1 MYFDELLCIFFF
13 SLNKCQMLLDRQNSP
28 YSQLLATTTLTKLI
42 SRTAQVLSLQQR
54 IDIRNYVL
62 TYLYNQPKL
71 AQFVIQ
77 GLVTLF
83 ARITNLGWFDSKED
97 DYVFRNVIAD
107 VTKFLQGSADH
118 CMIGVQL
125 LSQLTCEMN
134 QISDSDANRS
144 LTKHR
149 KIASSFRDTQL
160 FDIFQLSCTL
170 LRTAHENRTK
180 LNFNDES
187 QVNSKKIVKLIFS
200 FQLFSRE
207 IELIVS

>member
-1 MYFDELLCIFFF
+1 
-13 SLNKCQMLLDRQNSP
+13 MLLDRQDSP

-54 IDIRNYVL
+54 IDIRNYVM

-83 ARITNLGWFDSKED
+83 ARITKLGWFDSKED
-97 DYVFRNVIAD
+97 DFVFRNVIGD

-134 QISDSDANRS
+134 QVNNNKTMS
-144 LTKHR
+144 L
-149 KIASSFRDTQL
+149 F
-160 FDIFQLSCTL
+160 
-170 LRTAHENRTK
+170 
-180 LNFNDES
+180 
-187 QVNSKKIVKLIFS
+187 
-200 FQLFSRE
+200 
-207 IELIVS
+207 

>member
-1 MYFDELLCIFFF
+1 
-13 SLNKCQMLLDRQNSP
+13 MLLDRQNSP

-187 QVNSKKIVKLIFS
+187 QVNSTFFLHVKLNFDD
-200 FQLFSRE
+200 FFF
-207 IELIVS
+207 